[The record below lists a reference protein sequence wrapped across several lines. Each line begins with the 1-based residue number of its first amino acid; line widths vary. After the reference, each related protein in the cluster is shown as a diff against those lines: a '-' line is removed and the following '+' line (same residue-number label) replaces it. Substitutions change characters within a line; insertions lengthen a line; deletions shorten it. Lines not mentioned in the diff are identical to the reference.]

1 LRPALAPGMPAGG
14 PQIWRG
20 DSPAIILGHIDH
32 FADPESS
39 AEAAFRIY
47 TPDSRLRVK
56 LTVLFVRD
64 DPSTFALPVSDHAA
78 TLWIGEEEHDFSGK
92 SGADL
97 ACTDVLRD
105 VSGNVV
111 HQSSPLTIPEDP
123 DLEGFTTEFV
133 TAADSLVGKFT
144 TGQQGPSGIW
154 TVQLRFQPDG
164 QRLCD
169 QDWDFVCRK
178 CHGLLLG
185 PQFDLFV
192 PE

>member
-1 LRPALAPGMPAGG
+1 MPGGG

-20 DSPAIILGHIDH
+20 DSPAIILGHVDG
-32 FADPESS
+32 DPESGATAS
-39 AEAAFRIY
+39 SAFRIY

-64 DPSTFALPVSDHAA
+64 NPATFASPVSDLDA
-78 TLWIGEEEHDFSGK
+78 TLWIGEEEHAVFG

-97 ACTDVLRD
+97 PCTDVLRD
-105 VSGNVV
+105 SSGNVV
-111 HQSSPLTIPEDP
+111 HQSAPLAIPEDP
-123 DLEGFTTEFV
+123 GLEGFTTEFV

-144 TGQQGPSGIW
+144 TGRNGPSGIW
-154 TVQLRFQPDG
+154 AVQLRFQPDG

-185 PQFDLFV
+185 PQFNLTGGGG
-192 PE
+192 